1 VQSADPDTRRLGRKC
16 RAQKTTR
23 GNAHGH
29 RRESEHQPL
38 DHPRRCEAEAR
49 ASRRRRQATFARE
62 GKRLR
67 VIVLRGDRCSLRPW
81 RLQDALLLPELAN
94 DADIARFMTPL
105 FPHPY
110 RLHDAQAWV
119 RLNQNA
125 EPTLNFAIEYGGTLA
140 GGVGL
145 MPGDEE
151 RGRAGSTAIGY
162 WLGKRF
168 WGQGIAT
175 EAVSLLSEHAF
186 ATLGVR
192 RLWANVFAP
201 NRASARVLEKAG
213 FRHEATLNGA
223 LVDRSGTIH
232 DELIYVL
239 FRGTELQNG

>member
-1 VQSADPDTRRLGRKC
+1 M
-16 RAQKTTR
+16 
-23 GNAHGH
+23 
-29 RRESEHQPL
+29 
-38 DHPRRCEAEAR
+38 
-49 ASRRRRQATFARE
+49 
-62 GKRLR
+62 
-67 VIVLRGDRCSLRPW
+67 IVLRGGRCSLRPW

-94 DADIARFMTPL
+94 DADVARFMTPL

-125 EPTLNFAIEYGGTLA
+125 EPTLNFAIEHGGTLA

-145 MPGDEE
+145 MPGDVE
-151 RGRAGSTAIGY
+151 RGRGGSTAIGY

-213 FRHEATLNGA
+213 FRHEATLSGA
-223 LVDRSGTIH
+223 LVDRSGAVY
-232 DELIYVL
+232 DELIYAR
-239 FRGTELQNG
+239 FRGTEIENG